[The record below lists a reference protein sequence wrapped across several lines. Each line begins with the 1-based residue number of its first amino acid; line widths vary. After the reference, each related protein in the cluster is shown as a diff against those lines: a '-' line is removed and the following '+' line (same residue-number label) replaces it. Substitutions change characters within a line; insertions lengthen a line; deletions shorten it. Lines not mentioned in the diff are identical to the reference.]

1 MKMLLILLFI
11 HVAASIPAYRA
22 NCNLDKIQIS
32 GGSYSVNEDGNVVTY
47 SCPSGMYPHPGTI
60 RECLSY
66 GWTKQN
72 AKFVC
77 KNIRCPSPA
86 MFDNG
91 EYHPNKPLYNI
102 GDVLQFECWSGF
114 ELKGSVNRTCQ
125 VNGKW
130 SGKTAICED
139 NGGYCPNPGVPIG
152 TTKTGISYGVENKVF
167 YKCSQG
173 FDMFGSSVRECTEDK
188 YWSGTEPSCREWYT
202 FDTPEEV
209 AEMFSATLAANIE
222 AADPDKEGKDISK
235 RKLHVKKVYP
245 MNIFIILDASKSV
258 KEEDFNTAKQSSITF
273 IEKVSSFDIEP
284 RYAIISYASEAIPVV
299 RLSDEE
305 SVEADKVIE
314 KLYEFKYGAHGDMK
328 GTNTRSA
335 FRSLYEMLVL
345 QELREK
351 AQFMKIRNVILLL
364 TDGKYNMGGDP
375 KVELEKIKLFLE
387 IGKSREDFLDVYV
400 FGLGDGTDNNE
411 LNVLSSK
418 KPNEQH
424 TFRLQNIDHMK
435 KAFDSIIG
443 TNNIDTS
450 AKSFI
455 SMSNQST
462 QGDDLSV
469 ASTPLRSGSQRRTDP
484 PSPASSYRSWTIP
497 KITSELKRR
506 NIPFPATARKAEL
519 FRLLNITDDNER
531 PGPSTVFNVQNS
543 LAELHNMMTS
553 LVSSVATIN
562 NRLDNLEANS
572 ITTVPEVPVPATEP
586 TPNLGKDNPLPTSRA
601 TNIINPIHLI
611 PQSLRRDIIEGK
623 DVNLASLLI
632 ASQDVVENRAYTF
645 EDLSV
650 VMKSRDPRL
659 NRKLNIPEFVLAFGL
674 YRDVICTTFPLR
686 REELDL
692 YLHKVIELAYKY
704 GGYAFYDY
712 HKSFSS
718 RSAAS
723 LSQYNTITDWAQLDT
738 ELFLMHFAG
747 LKTPSCAICSSAAH
761 SVNFCPENVAT
772 PSTSNANSGY
782 QSNTSQ
788 REVKDKLGFTNGFH
802 TGFVSLPT
810 GVLECPNL
818 QSALTDPDSIC
829 ELLHKEISN
838 GFMIGPFSTP
848 PFTSWRTNPLGIATG
863 KYNNKKRLIID
874 FSAPHSSPTP
884 SLNAL
889 IPSEDFSLQYARIDD
904 AIQAIIHAGRAA
916 WLNNTPEEVAEMF
929 SATLAANIE
938 AADPDKKGEDISK
951 RKLRIKKGDPMN
963 IFIILDASKSVKKED
978 FNTAKESSITFIEK
992 VSSFD
997 IKPRYAIISY
1007 ASEAIPVVRLSDEE
1021 SLEADKVIDKLDE
1034 FKYGAH
1040 GDMKGTN
1047 TRSAFRSLYE
1057 MLVLQELR
1065 EKAQFM
1071 KTRNVILLFT
1081 DGKYNMGGHPKVE
1094 LDKIKLFL
1102 EIGKPRE
1109 DFLDVYVFGLG
1120 DGTHNNELNVL
1131 ASKKPNE
1138 QHTFRLQNIDHMKKA
1153 FDSIIGE
1160 TDAMDMCGLNKE
1172 IIDDVFNNPNTDE
1185 NKKKTLVNE
1194 KFPWI
1199 AKITIT
1205 RPGSQETCKGSILT
1219 KNFILTA
1226 AHCFHF
1232 DEETKHINVQVGTE
1246 SLPVKNLYRH
1256 PQFDRNA
1263 KKDKN
1268 INSTFDYDVALL
1280 ELGRKISY
1288 SSTARPICIP
1298 CTKSSSWALRMKGEH
1313 ITCKDHKDFLFKEEQ
1328 IKSLFI
1334 AEEDKKLMEQK
1345 DVTIKSGNTRLAC
1358 LRATEQVKEF
1368 KDIADIRDMVTDQFL
1383 CTGGT
1388 DPHVEP
1394 PTCKGDSGG
1403 PLIIEYKKRY
1413 IQVGIIS
1420 WGSVNHCIGTKRKT
1434 TPVPELS
1441 RDFHISILSMLPWI
1455 EKTVTE
1461 ELTYLPK

>member
-47 SCPSGMYPHPGTI
+47 SCPSGMYPHPGPI

-86 MFDNG
+86 MFENG
-91 EYHPNKPLYNI
+91 VYDPKKKLYNI

-139 NGGYCPNPGVPIG
+139 NGGHCPNPGVPIG
-152 TTKTGISYGVENKVF
+152 TTKTGITYGVENKVF
-167 YKCSQG
+167 YKCKPG

-222 AADPDKEGKDISK
+222 AADPDKEGKDINK
-235 RKLHVKKVYP
+235 RKVRIKKGDP

-258 KEEDFNTAKQSSITF
+258 QEKDFNTAKQSSITF
-273 IEKVSSFDIEP
+273 IEKVSSFDIDP
-284 RYAIISYASEAIPVV
+284 RYSIISYASEAIPVV

-305 SVEADKVIE
+305 SVEADKVID

-351 AQFMKIRNVILLL
+351 AQFMKIRNVILLM

-375 KVELEKIKLFLE
+375 NVELEKIKLFLE

-411 LNVLSSK
+411 LNVL
-418 KPNEQH
+418 
-424 TFRLQNIDHMK
+424 
-435 KAFDSIIG
+435 
-443 TNNIDTS
+443 
-450 AKSFI
+450 
-455 SMSNQST
+455 
-462 QGDDLSV
+462 
-469 ASTPLRSGSQRRTDP
+469 
-484 PSPASSYRSWTIP
+484 
-497 KITSELKRR
+497 
-506 NIPFPATARKAEL
+506 
-519 FRLLNITDDNER
+519 
-531 PGPSTVFNVQNS
+531 
-543 LAELHNMMTS
+543 
-553 LVSSVATIN
+553 
-562 NRLDNLEANS
+562 
-572 ITTVPEVPVPATEP
+572 
-586 TPNLGKDNPLPTSRA
+586 
-601 TNIINPIHLI
+601 
-611 PQSLRRDIIEGK
+611 
-623 DVNLASLLI
+623 
-632 ASQDVVENRAYTF
+632 
-645 EDLSV
+645 
-650 VMKSRDPRL
+650 
-659 NRKLNIPEFVLAFGL
+659 
-674 YRDVICTTFPLR
+674 
-686 REELDL
+686 
-692 YLHKVIELAYKY
+692 
-704 GGYAFYDY
+704 
-712 HKSFSS
+712 
-718 RSAAS
+718 
-723 LSQYNTITDWAQLDT
+723 
-738 ELFLMHFAG
+738 
-747 LKTPSCAICSSAAH
+747 
-761 SVNFCPENVAT
+761 
-772 PSTSNANSGY
+772 
-782 QSNTSQ
+782 
-788 REVKDKLGFTNGFH
+788 
-802 TGFVSLPT
+802 
-810 GVLECPNL
+810 
-818 QSALTDPDSIC
+818 
-829 ELLHKEISN
+829 
-838 GFMIGPFSTP
+838 
-848 PFTSWRTNPLGIATG
+848 
-863 KYNNKKRLIID
+863 
-874 FSAPHSSPTP
+874 
-884 SLNAL
+884 
-889 IPSEDFSLQYARIDD
+889 
-904 AIQAIIHAGRAA
+904 
-916 WLNNTPEEVAEMF
+916 
-929 SATLAANIE
+929 
-938 AADPDKKGEDISK
+938 
-951 RKLRIKKGDPMN
+951 
-963 IFIILDASKSVKKED
+963 
-978 FNTAKESSITFIEK
+978 
-992 VSSFD
+992 
-997 IKPRYAIISY
+997 
-1007 ASEAIPVVRLSDEE
+1007 
-1021 SLEADKVIDKLDE
+1021 
-1034 FKYGAH
+1034 
-1040 GDMKGTN
+1040 
-1047 TRSAFRSLYE
+1047 
-1057 MLVLQELR
+1057 
-1065 EKAQFM
+1065 
-1071 KTRNVILLFT
+1071 
-1081 DGKYNMGGHPKVE
+1081 
-1094 LDKIKLFL
+1094 
-1102 EIGKPRE
+1102 
-1109 DFLDVYVFGLG
+1109 
-1120 DGTHNNELNVL
+1120 

-1153 FDSIIGE
+1153 FDSIIDE

-1172 IIDDVFNNPNTDE
+1172 IIDAVFNDTNTDE

-1232 DEETKHINVQVGTE
+1232 DDETKHINVQVGTE

-1256 PQFDRNA
+1256 PQFDQNA

-1313 ITCKDHKDFLFKEEQ
+1313 ITCKDHEDFLFKEEQ

-1345 DVTIKSGNTRLAC
+1345 DVTIKTGNTRLAC

-1420 WGSVNHCIGTKRKT
+1420 WGSVNHCNGTKRKT

-1455 EKTVTE
+1455 ENTVTE